1 MPEHIREIA
10 VPVLRHR
17 IILNFNA
24 EADGMTSYRVVNELL
39 EKIPVEGTDPAVAR
53 GMEQVIR

>member
-1 MPEHIREIA
+1 
-10 VPVLRHR
+10 
-17 IILNFNA
+17 
-24 EADGMTSYRVVNELL
+24 MTSYRVVNELL